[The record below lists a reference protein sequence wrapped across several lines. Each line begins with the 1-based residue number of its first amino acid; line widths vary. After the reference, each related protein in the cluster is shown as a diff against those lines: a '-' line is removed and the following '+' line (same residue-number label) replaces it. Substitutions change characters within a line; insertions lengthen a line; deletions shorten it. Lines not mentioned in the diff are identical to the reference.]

1 MKRPKPRFVD
11 SDVFVSLAN
20 KTDANHK
27 WATEVSQ
34 VLAHRNIPF
43 ITSSYV
49 FGEVV
54 TVISQQLGHKTA
66 MASGATIIQSIP
78 IVDPDEDVR
87 LRAFELFGKQTS
99 KNVRFTDCINMT
111 LMKDLDIKEIFSYDK
126 HYKKNGFL
134 RVGVD
139 IAPENLSTP

>member
-1 MKRPKPRFVD
+1 MIRLKPRFID

-20 KTDANHK
+20 KTDANHR

-34 VLAHRNIPF
+34 ALARRDIPL

-49 FGEVV
+49 FGEAV

-66 MASGATIIQSIP
+66 MATGATIIQSIP
-78 IVDPDEDVR
+78 IIDPDEDVR
-87 LRAFELFGKQTS
+87 LRAFELFGNQTS

-111 LMKDLDIKEIFSYDK
+111 LMKDLKIKEILSCDK

-134 RVGVD
+134 RLGVD
-139 IAPENLSTP
+139 VGPENFMS